1 MATRRLVTSDLV
13 AQVRS
18 LLDEDSTFAVNDER
32 DIIPALN
39 RAQDTAASI
48 LAKMYESPLLTYKEM
63 TLEPNVQEYAIP
75 EDALEER
82 IEKVE
87 VRQGAYY
94 YQVRRIEYRDIT
106 DYEAAYPV
114 ARPFYYT
121 VIGQKFRLTPPPTGV
136 YPLRVWYL
144 KDPAPLVLEHGRITL
159 LGASYVNLE
168 SAPPDTLT
176 SNSDELE
183 SYVNLVDKN
192 TGAVKATFQVSSIS
206 GQRVN
211 LRSTPTRQVV
221 QDRPVSG
228 GGVLA
233 SLAEVDDYLCPVQG
247 TCVPLLKKPVSN
259 YVVEYAVADLMRKL
273 GRDDAG
279 IGQAVLKKMEQYV
292 ERSWAGRE
300 QTLRVKST
308 NTFSKTS
315 GISRR
320 RWYNL

>member
-18 LLDEDSTFAVNDER
+18 LLDEDSTFAVDDQR

-39 RAQDTAASI
+39 RAQDTAAHL
-48 LAKMYESPLLTYKEM
+48 LAKMYESPLLTYKEV
-63 TLEPNVQEYAIP
+63 TLVGGQQEYDIP

-87 VRQGAYY
+87 VKQGPYY
-94 YQVRRIEYRDIT
+94 YQVRRIDYRDIT
-106 DYEAAYPV
+106 DYESNSPV
-114 ARPFYYT
+114 DTPFYYT
-121 VIGQKFRLTPPPTGV
+121 VVGQKFRLTPPPNGV

-144 KDPAPLVLEHGRITL
+144 RDPAPLVLEHGRITL
-159 LGASYVNLE
+159 LGSGYANLE
-168 SAPPDTLT
+168 APPPDTLT

-192 TGAVKATFQVSSIS
+192 TGTIKGTFQVSSVS

-211 LRSTPTRQVV
+211 LRSSPTRSVV

-233 SLAEVDDYLCPVQG
+233 TLAEVDDYLCPVQG

-273 GRDDAG
+273 GGDANLA
-279 IGQAVLKKMEQYV
+279 QAILKKMEQYV

-300 QTLRVKST
+300 QSLRVKST
-308 NTFSKTS
+308 NPYSKS
-315 GISRR
+315 SSMSRR
-320 RWYNL
+320 RWFNL

>member
-18 LLDEDSTFAVNDER
+18 LIDEDSTFAVEDER

-63 TLEPNVQEYAIP
+63 QLNSTTQEYDIP

-82 IEKVE
+82 VEKLE
-87 VRQGAYY
+87 IRQGSYY

-121 VIGQKFRLTPPPTGV
+121 IIGHKFRLTPPPTGV

-159 LGASYVNLE
+159 LGSSYVNLE

-176 SNSDELE
+176 SNSDELG

-192 TGAVKATFQVSSIS
+192 TGTIKATFQVSSVS
-206 GQRVN
+206 GQRIN
-211 LRSTPTRQVV
+211 LRSSPTRSVV

-228 GGVLA
+228 GGILPT
-233 SLAEVDDYLCPVQG
+233 LAEVDDYLCPVAG

-259 YVVEYAVADLMRKL
+259 YIVEYAVADLLRKL
-273 GRDDAG
+273 GGDANLA
-279 IGQAVLKKMEQYV
+279 QEVLKKMEQYV

-300 QTLRVKST
+300 QSLRVKST